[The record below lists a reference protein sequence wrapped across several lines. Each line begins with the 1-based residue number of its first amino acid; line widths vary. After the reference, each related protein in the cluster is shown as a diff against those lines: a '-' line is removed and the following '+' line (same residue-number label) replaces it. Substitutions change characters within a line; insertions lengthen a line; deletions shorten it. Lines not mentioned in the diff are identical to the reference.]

1 MAKRR
6 SLQVLI
12 VVLVMAIGSFVF
24 TATSQQ
30 TPTVTTTTPL
40 PGFYRID
47 HFVDG
52 DTIAVQMNGK
62 AEEVRFIGIDT
73 PETHKPNTPV
83 QCYGPEASDFTK
95 HAIGNQ
101 PVRLEA
107 DPLGDNRDRYG
118 RLLRYI
124 YLPDGTLLN
133 EELIQKGY
141 AFAYISF
148 PFSKKAAFSADAQ
161 AAQTAKLG
169 LWGTCTP
176 TLTGGRWQSNAL

>member
-6 SLQVLI
+6 SLKLLIIVLA
-12 VVLVMAIGSFVF
+12 MAAGSFVL
-24 TATSQQ
+24 TSSSQQ
-30 TPTVTTTTPL
+30 TPTVTASTPP

-52 DTIAVQMNGK
+52 DTIAVQMSGK

-83 QCYGPEASDFTK
+83 QCYGPQASDFTAR
-95 HAIGNQ
+95 AIGSQ

-133 EELIQKGY
+133 EELVQKGY

-148 PFSKKAAFSADAQ
+148 PFSKKAAFIDDA
-161 AAQTAKLG
+161 AKAQTAKLG

-176 TLTGGRWQSNAL
+176 TLTGNRWQSNAL